1 MRKRGYTDKGYVP
14 DVRGLGSMSLPGAA
28 GLGFRAP
35 VSLRRRIMA
44 LALAGVTVFLLYL
57 VLVVSQSS
65 HNAETLNEIRDIRYP
80 VQAQL
85 LEAKHQLDVIQL
97 ELESS
102 VFSVDENAY
111 VLSAMR
117 SEDFRQS
124 LFEIQRLDPAIAP
137 AIEAILEKFNAFY
150 EESSATARQLR
161 RDGANHLDV
170 EFIALQSSQNYSE
183 VADALQVLLDQ
194 QTGGLADSIGD
205 AEQYYLY
212 SVWLAYAGG
221 LTGAVLFIFLTW
233 YTANRIVGRIN
244 EMVVALRNIARGDN
258 DMSVRIDISG
268 NDEMSALAHWFNTFI
283 GRLELVTEQSNLE
296 IRKIAYTDNL
306 SGLPNRRLLMECIE
320 AEQERTALEPE
331 RALVGMF
338 LDLDNF
344 KPINDQLGHDAGDEL
359 IRQVA
364 VRLTELVCGESVDSA
379 MEIEALLAGQSPIV
393 ARIGGDE
400 FFLLLPGMRT
410 VEEAQLLA
418 ESVLKTIL
426 RPYEIMNEFCHIGVS
441 IGISLLPRD
450 KACGMSIMDMADMAM
465 YEAKNSGK
473 NTYRFFSQEIT
484 DSAKRKAR
492 LENALRQSVS
502 RDELKLLYQPKV
514 IIETGEYLGAEA
526 LLRWQSKEFGDL
538 SPGRFIHLAEKSGYV
553 LKLDEW
559 VLNEACR
566 QAQLWIQDHVSF
578 ERLAV
583 NVSANLLRSVQCLPV
598 VEAALRR
605 YGVPAERI
613 ELELAES
620 ATTGEHIEEISNN
633 LSRLRERG
641 VRIALDDFGVGQSS
655 MRLLISR
662 RIDALKLDRDLVN
675 TLVDDARSREVVR
688 SLLSLADSLGI
699 ETVAEG
705 VESEE
710 HIAILRELGCKVA
723 QGWYYAKPVNGKA
736 MTALLDEHGFGEPE
750 PDLRNVS

>member
-1 MRKRGYTDKGYVP
+1 MRKRGYTGKRIIPDMRRFGTLSVP
-14 DVRGLGSMSLPGAA
+14 TATSLGL
-28 GLGFRAP
+28 RAP

-44 LALAGVTVFLLYL
+44 LAVAGVVVFLLYL
-57 VLVVSQSS
+57 TLVVSQSS
-65 HNAETLNEIRDIRYP
+65 HNARTLNEIRDTRYP
-80 VQAQL
+80 VQARL
-85 LEAKHQLDVIQL
+85 LEAKHQLDIIKR

-102 VFSVDENAY
+102 VFAGDEDAFVY
-111 VLSAMR
+111 SAMR
-117 SEDFRQS
+117 AEDFRQS
-124 LFEIQRLDPAIAP
+124 LFEIQRLGSTVAP
-137 AIEAILEKFNAFY
+137 AITTILGKFNDFY
-150 EESSATARQLR
+150 TESSDSAKALR
-161 RDGANHLDV
+161 RAGAFHLDV
-170 EFIALQSSQNYSE
+170 EFNELISSARFMDVREALQTL
-183 VADALQVLLDQ
+183 VDQ
-194 QTGGLADSIGD
+194 QTQDLAASIGE
-205 AEQYYLY
+205 AEQFYLY

-221 LTGAVLFIFLTW
+221 LTGASIFIVLTW
-233 YTANRIVGRIN
+233 FTANRIVSRIN
-244 EMVVALRNIARGDN
+244 EMVTALRNIAHGDN
-258 DMSVRIDISG
+258 DLSARIDISG
-268 NDEMSALAHWFNTFI
+268 SDEMSALAHWFNTFI
-283 GRLELVTEQSNLE
+283 CRLETVTEQSNLE

-306 SGLPNRRLLMECIE
+306 SGLPNRRLLMECID
-320 AEQERTALEPE
+320 AEQSRAQLEPR

-364 VRLTELVCGESVDSA
+364 ARLCELVCGAQVDNA
-379 MEIEALLAGQSPIV
+379 IDAERLLAGEAPIV

-400 FFLLLPGMRT
+400 FFLLLPGMRS

-426 RPYEIMNEFCHIGVS
+426 RPYQIMNEFCHIGVS

-450 KACGMSIMDMADMAM
+450 KVSGMSIMDMADMAM

-484 DSAKRKAR
+484 ASARRKAR

-502 RDELKLLYQPKV
+502 REELQLLYQPKV
-514 IIETGEYLGAEA
+514 AMETGEYLGAEA
-526 LLRWQSKEFGDL
+526 LLRWQSAEFGDL

-566 QAQLWIQDHVSF
+566 QAQLWLQEGVSF
-578 ERLAV
+578 KWISV
-583 NVSANLLRSVQCLPV
+583 NVSANLLRSAQCLPV

-605 YGVPAERI
+605 YGVPAERL

-620 ATTGEHIEEISNN
+620 AAAGDYIEDIVSN
-633 LSRLRERG
+633 LSRLREKN

-655 MRLLISR
+655 MRLLISS
-662 RIDALKLDRDLVN
+662 RIDALKLDRELVMK
-675 TLVDDARSREVVR
+675 LVDDARSREVVR
-688 SLLSLADSLGI
+688 SLLSLAASLGV

-705 VESEE
+705 VESEQ
-710 HIAILRELGCKVA
+710 HIRILQELGCKVA
-723 QGWYYAKPVNGKA
+723 QGWYYSKPVDGSH
-736 MTALLDEHGFGEPE
+736 MTALLAERGTEDAG
-750 PDLRNVS
+750 DTLRRVS